1 MEQRRGTVS
10 TGVASHINSSSRLF
24 KVDCKRLFKK
34 KSKGRRSEKR
44 SSADGA
50 AELSTLLLTLVQ
62 NKLLSQTRHRSTHAH
77 DVTVSQSQSSAR
89 PGLLGLQPIPAHQ
102 TLPKQLEKFEWQLRT
117 LKEVVSAH
125 GNAARAELLKGHAH
139 EEVCA
144 LVNSLL
150 DKVKT
155 ETTADLNVLF
165 EQKSKAASDEH
176 ERQVEEL
183 QKTHK
188 EEMAQ
193 LTEKFE
199 AAENLLKDRVEKLT
213 SELQIYNQL
222 KRRVQESTLKRDLK
236 RNIQTQKNQ
245 CLEEQLVHV
254 LQQNEDLR
262 VRFDN
267 CQSFIQQLTKEQGEL
282 KLTLDRQL
290 SINQRLSQEK
300 EELVFKIRH
309 RDSYPSMH
317 LSAMVPEIAHG
328 DPRPTP
334 PLANHRQDCCLYGR
348 SFHSIIT
355 KDTSVDGGSSE
366 AQTGNANCKMSTFLT
381 RVGSL
386 NMENPVRV
394 FLEAHNSI

>member
-1 MEQRRGTVS
+1 MGC
-10 TGVASHINSSSRLF
+10 SHS
-24 KVDCKRLFKK
+24 KK

-44 SSADGA
+44 SSADGDCDSDLCL
-50 AELSTLLLTLVQ
+50 E
-62 NKLLSQTRHRSTHAH
+62 
-77 DVTVSQSQSSAR
+77 
-89 PGLLGLQPIPAHQ
+89 
-102 TLPKQLEKFEWQLRT
+102 KQLEKFEWQLRT

-236 RNIQTQKNQ
+236 RNIQAHGSPVHSGSRSRNTEEPV
-245 CLEEQLVHV
+245 LEEQLVHV

-317 LSAMVPEIAHG
+317 LSAMVPEIAPRLTVDLQLNLTVYCTETFDS
-328 DPRPTP
+328 DPNAT
-334 PLANHRQDCCLYGR
+334 GR
-348 SFHSIIT
+348 
-355 KDTSVDGGSSE
+355 TSL
-366 AQTGNANCKMSTFLT
+366 QLHFNFL
-381 RVGSL
+381 RDQ
-386 NMENPVRV
+386 
-394 FLEAHNSI
+394 